1 MRPARRSIGP
11 RTRPS
16 RGDEQYP
23 PALVA
28 DDDDEAGD
36 AYPGVQHI
44 IPKSAIRYRD
54 TNQSIG
60 PLSRR
65 RYEVTQGAPPVR
77 RASAQSAR
85 ETEPAPRRRRVHPVV
100 FVGMALL
107 IAVIG
112 WGVLTVFANWWTNT
126 TQQWTY
132 GYPRTYQ
139 TDAVVGH
146 NDSQARPS
154 HFIAVNLNGQV
165 EVIEFPGGDA
175 THAHMYTGLTI
186 VGQNAD
192 LIPVTLSFQDVN
204 GDGTL
209 DMIVSVGNTHYIFLN
224 EKGQLVKANQQ
235 S

>member
-1 MRPARRSIGP
+1 
-11 RTRPS
+11 
-16 RGDEQYP
+16 
-23 PALVA
+23 
-28 DDDDEAGD
+28 
-36 AYPGVQHI
+36 
-44 IPKSAIRYRD
+44 
-54 TNQSIG
+54 
-60 PLSRR
+60 
-65 RYEVTQGAPPVR
+65 
-77 RASAQSAR
+77 
-85 ETEPAPRRRRVHPVV
+85 
-100 FVGMALL
+100 MALL

-224 EKGQLVKANQQ
+224 EKGQFVKANQQ